1 MTMSGSKRCIFHSA
15 GSPSQKKTILQYSSL
30 HKNKQ
35 ANKKSTYPVSPLQ
48 FFADFLLCFHES
60 CVDLAAAFSVFNLCI
75 SCSWSIFH
83 LFSSLFTISLFFS
96 DLISHETFFFLSV
109 FYAFLSLLA
118 FYSIFL
124 LSFSLHFLL
133 FIFFL
138 PIGLWR
144 NILWKEVICM
154 IFLWKHTYIYGN
166 RSQHI
171 NL

>member
-1 MTMSGSKRCIFHSA
+1 MYFSLCRQSQPEKDNTAILLPPQKQTSK
-15 GSPSQKKTILQYSSL
+15 QTKKHLSCLTI
-30 HKNKQ
+30 
-35 ANKKSTYPVSPLQ
+35 AF

-60 CVDLAAAFSVFNLCI
+60 CVDLTADFSVFNLCI

-83 LFSSLFTISLFFS
+83 LFGPLFTISLFFS

-118 FYSIFL
+118 LYSIFL
-124 LSFSLHFLL
+124 LFFSLHFLL

-154 IFLWKHTYIYGN
+154 IFLWKHTYIYSN